1 MLLDKKNLGGFMNVT
16 EVASMLQCSKSKAY
30 TIMRAINHA
39 EKEKGHMYVAGRVS
53 RLLLA
58 EHLGLVKVE

>member
-1 MLLDKKNLGGFMNVT
+1 MLLDPKTLGGFMDAR
-16 EVASMLQCSKSKAY
+16 EVADMLKCSKSKAY
-30 TIMRAINHA
+30 TIMRTINHA

-58 EHLGLVKVE
+58 EHLGLVR